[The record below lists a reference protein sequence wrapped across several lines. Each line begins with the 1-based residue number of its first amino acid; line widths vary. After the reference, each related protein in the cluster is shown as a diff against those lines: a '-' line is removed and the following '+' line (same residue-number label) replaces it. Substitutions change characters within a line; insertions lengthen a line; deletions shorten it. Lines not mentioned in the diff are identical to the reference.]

1 MKTRNA
7 AARRA
12 LPADPLLAWA
22 HVGLQAM
29 EMLAA
34 SAHVI
39 QHRTQRRN
47 TPAQLFEMGN
57 EKVVAAVE
65 SGHAVMRHWMEPG
78 NQMALPFQW
87 AALTAAAVAPFH
99 AKALSNSRR
108 MRRR

>member
-1 MKTRNA
+1 MRA
-7 AARRA
+7 RRSPARRA

-22 HVGLQAM
+22 QVGLQAM

-39 QHRTQRRN
+39 HHRTQRRN
-47 TPAQLFEMGN
+47 TPAQIFEMGN
-57 EKVVAAVE
+57 EKVLAAFA

-78 NQMALPFQW
+78 NQVPLPSQW